1 MVTPNI
7 YVSFRSA
14 LEDGISS
21 YASTPCHAIDL
32 GNALIPALEGRA
44 APPVS
49 KNSKSFD
56 ILLAEDNA
64 VNQRLAVRILEKYHH
79 KVTVAN
85 NGLEAFEAI
94 KLKRFDVVLMDVQ
107 MPSKFRNYLIFF

>member
-1 MVTPNI
+1 M
-7 YVSFRSA
+7 
-14 LEDGISS
+14 
-21 YASTPCHAIDL
+21 STPCYAIDL

-49 KNSKSFD
+49 KNSRSFD

-85 NGLEAFEAI
+85 NGLEAFQAI
-94 KLKRFDVVLMDVQ
+94 KQKRFDVILMDVQ
-107 MPSKFRNYLIFF
+107 MPIMVSLVHFVGFRTVLTEPGRI